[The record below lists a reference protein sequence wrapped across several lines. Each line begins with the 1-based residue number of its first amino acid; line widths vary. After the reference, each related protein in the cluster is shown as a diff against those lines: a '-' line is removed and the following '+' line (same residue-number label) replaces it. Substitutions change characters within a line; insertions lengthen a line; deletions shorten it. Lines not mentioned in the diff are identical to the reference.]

1 MKGLADVSLDITGEG
16 LDTAGILASSSGHGH
31 IVAGAG
37 VIDQTRLNQWA
48 QNIILIA
55 LSSAF
60 EPVSR
65 AKVNCMVGYFD
76 IEAGEVTT
84 DSLLL
89 DTERVTVAGSGEI
102 NLETEQINLLL
113 TPAPKSPKLVSLA
126 NPVRLTGHFS
136 DPDVTLDKKKEVWML
151 GGLLAGLANPATLIL
166 FYADIG
172 TMGANPCEEA
182 LQKREEQEKKAARQG
197 KKAPASLPGGLF
209 KGLLRPFE

>member
-1 MKGLADVSLDITGEG
+1 
-16 LDTAGILASSSGHGH
+16 
-31 IVAGAG
+31 
-37 VIDQTRLNQWA
+37 
-48 QNIILIA
+48 
-55 LSSAF
+55 
-60 EPVSR
+60 
-65 AKVNCMVGYFD
+65 MVRDFD
-76 IEAGEVTT
+76 IEAGQVTT

-89 DTERVTVAGSGEI
+89 DTTRVTVAGSGEV
-102 NLETEQINLLL
+102 NLATEQINLLL

-136 DPDVTLDKKKEVWML
+136 DPDVTLDSKKEVWML

-166 FYADIG
+166 FYADLG

-182 LQKREEQEKKAARQG
+182 LKKREEQEKAAARQG